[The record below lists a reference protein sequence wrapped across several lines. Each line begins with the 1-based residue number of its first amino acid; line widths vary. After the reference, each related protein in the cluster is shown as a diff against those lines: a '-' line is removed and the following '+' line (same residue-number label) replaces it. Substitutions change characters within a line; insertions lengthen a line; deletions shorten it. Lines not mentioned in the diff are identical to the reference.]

1 MDNEQ
6 SQKNSIR
13 DAFKMK
19 GTSGAENPKWQRG
32 KMQIP
37 KGKK

>member
-1 MDNEQ
+1 MSKARKIVLE
-6 SQKNSIR
+6 I
-13 DAFKMK
+13 AFKMK

-32 KMQIP
+32 NMQIS